1 MTVRQRVQ
9 ALADESNADFL
20 SRLLPGIERETVLG
34 VRMPALRAL
43 AKELKGTDEAAAFLA
58 ALPHRYLDENN
69 LHALLINDLA
79 GYEDALAALDAFLPY
94 VDNWATCDALRP
106 KAARKNLADFRRRID
121 GYLASPAPY
130 TVRFGLEMLMCHY
143 LDAAFSAEQNEQAA
157 ALRSEQYYIRMMQS
171 WYFATALA
179 KQWDATIPY
188 LEQRRLEP
196 WTHAKTIQKAIESYR
211 ISDERKAYLR
221 TLKTPS
227 GRCGAASPEGEAAPV
242 AARER

>member
-1 MTVRQRVQ
+1 MTVRQRIE

-20 SRLLPGIERETVLG
+20 SRLLPGIEREVVLG

-43 AKELKGTDEAAAFLA
+43 AKELRGTEETAAFLA

-69 LHALLINDLA
+69 LHALLINDLS

-106 KAARKNLADFRRRID
+106 KAVKKKLADFRGRID
-121 GYLASPAPY
+121 GYLASAAPY
-130 TVRFGLEMLMCHY
+130 TVRFGIEMLMCHY
-143 LDAAFSAEQNEQAA
+143 LDAAFSDEQNGQI
-157 ALRSEQYYIRMMQS
+157 ALIRSEHYYIRMMQA

-179 KQWDATIPY
+179 KQWDATIPL

-196 WTHAKTIQKAIESYR
+196 WTHAKTIRKAIESYR
-211 ISDERKAYLR
+211 ISDEKKAYLR
-221 TLKTPS
+221 TLK
-227 GRCGAASPEGEAAPV
+227 E
-242 AARER
+242 

>member
-1 MTVRQRVQ
+1 
-9 ALADESNADFL
+9 
-20 SRLLPGIERETVLG
+20 
-34 VRMPALRAL
+34 
-43 AKELKGTDEAAAFLA
+43 
-58 ALPHRYLDENN
+58 
-69 LHALLINDLA
+69 
-79 GYEDALAALDAFLPY
+79 
-94 VDNWATCDALRP
+94 
-106 KAARKNLADFRRRID
+106 
-121 GYLASPAPY
+121 
-130 TVRFGLEMLMCHY
+130 
-143 LDAAFSAEQNEQAA
+143 
-157 ALRSEQYYIRMMQS
+157 MMQS

-227 GRCGAASPEGEAAPV
+227 GRCRAASPEGEAAPV